1 MAQYL
6 IVLII
11 GIASGYLIGTHST
24 RYQRSDDIQKL
35 IDIDKSQRKA
45 NGAYRVGDD
54 STEYQKH
61 ECGAGRPREVAR

>member
-24 RYQRSDDIQKL
+24 RYQRSDDIQRL
-35 IDIDKSQRKA
+35 IDIDAKQRKA
-45 NGAYRVGDD
+45 DGIKRTGDIH
-54 STEYQKH
+54 TEYQAH

>member
-11 GIASGYLIGTHST
+11 GLLSGYLVGSAGV
-24 RYQRSDDIQKL
+24 RYQRTDDIQKL

-45 NGAYRVGDD
+45 DGILRVGDIH
-54 STEYQKH
+54 TEYQAH

>member
-11 GIASGYLIGTHST
+11 GLLSGYLVGSAGV
-24 RYQRSDDIQKL
+24 RYQRTDDIQRL
-35 IDIDKSQRKA
+35 IDIDATQRKA
-45 NGAYRVGDD
+45 DGAYRIGDEF
-54 STEYQKH
+54 TEYKSH

>member
-24 RYQRSDDIQKL
+24 RYQRTDDIQKL
-35 IDIDKSQRKA
+35 IDIDAKQRKA
-45 NGAYRVGDD
+45 DGIHRVGDIH
-54 STEYQKH
+54 TEYQAH

>member
-24 RYQRSDDIQKL
+24 RYQRTDDIQRL
-35 IDIDKSQRKA
+35 IDIDATQRKA
-45 NGAYRVGDD
+45 DGAYRVGDD
-54 STEYQKH
+54 STEYQAH
-61 ECGAGRPREVAR
+61 ECGAGKPREVLR

>member
-24 RYQRSDDIQKL
+24 RYQRGDDIQRL
-35 IDIDKSQRKA
+35 IDIDATQRKA
-45 NGAYRVGDD
+45 DGAYRVGDD
-54 STEYQKH
+54 FTQYKSH

>member
-24 RYQRSDDIQKL
+24 RYQRSDDIQRL
-35 IDIDKSQRKA
+35 IDIDAKQRKA
-45 NGAYRVGDD
+45 DGIHRVGDIH
-54 STEYQKH
+54 TEYQAH